1 MIDDVFR
8 KLGKDLNPIELDEL
22 VRWVSA
28 SSKTSSGLSVVN
40 SLSDNPNDTG
50 NLLAQLFKGLNT
62 KATPVVGDL
71 LAMVDSQDD
80 FRLKSLALPIGSA
93 PVLTVYN
100 NSGVTLNQND
110 PVSFDPTY
118 TSGLGVTTPSSV
130 FDMRSLGIVTD
141 ATIAN
146 GASGNIYAPGFQV
159 ANVNVNGLV
168 VFGHSLISYA
178 PHYLKDS
185 GGGGWGPGV
194 YGWALAPNAS
204 GNAVISALIHPYPLF
219 YVGAQVITQKYAG
232 QGPSGAGTEIANVV
246 NVTPNQLLLF
256 FAMGN
261 SAAGLAS
268 SLWNAQTPTVVQAGS
283 ASLSYLGYLLGA
295 GAATSNWTGYFTANP
310 GAVTCLAMNGVN
322 QGGGANTFGTWANQN
337 GAGTTVNLTV
347 TCNPGD
353 KVVCVVGVIG
363 TSITF
368 SGRNQ
373 TPEINNVGAATAVDV
388 QSAVATGNSV
398 NFTLTI
404 GGTITKWSADG
415 VALHSA

>member
-1 MIDDVFR
+1 MAN
-8 KLGKDLNPIELDEL
+8 KLI
-22 VRWVSA
+22 
-28 SSKTSSGLSVVN
+28 SGLTPNSV
-40 SLSDNPNDTG
+40 
-50 NLLAQLFKGLNT
+50 LFSQ
-62 KATPVVGDL
+62 DL
-71 LAMVDSQDD
+71 LEILHDPSGTPDSEYVTAGA
-80 FRLKSLALPIGSA
+80 LAALAAAGW
-93 PVLTVYN
+93 LQVYN
-100 NSGVTLNQND
+100 NSGSPLAIGTAVK
-110 PVSFDPTY
+110 FDPSY
-118 TSGLGVTTPSSV
+118 TSGLGVTVASV
-130 FDMRSLGIVTD
+130 TYDQKLLGVVTG
-141 ATIAN
+141 TIIGA
-146 GASGNIYAPGFQV
+146 GASGFIYAPGFAIVQ
-159 ANVNVNGLV
+159 ALV
-168 VFGHSLISYA
+168 KDTTVFGHSLVLGA
-178 PHYLKDS
+178 GGWLVDS
-185 GGGGWGPGV
+185 GGGGWGPGIM
-194 YGWALAPNAS
+194 GWALGAQGAGGPNLM
-204 GNAVISALIHPYPLF
+204 NILLHPNPLF
-219 YVGAQVITQKYAG
+219 YTAAQVITQKYAG

-295 GAATSNWTGYFTANP
+295 GAATSNWTGNFTANP